1 MLLDLHLGRIEKP
14 FRRTHRAPRYYG
26 DDPLRISIPGLPVT
40 PEEARADAER
50 EAKEKA
56 STQRTQQQPP
66 PQHQQTTQPKTQRMD
81 QAVRED
87 RASAERRE
95 GSEHHQQSQALKE
108 AAGQGVQELRHS
120 EFVENHPQQ
129 QQVHTGAAFRAPSSG
144 ASVLQNIRALT
155 SEAHPERMGAP
166 GQEGSSG
173 FLRGEAGRPQT
184 GVRLGDIA
192 RYAGVQEGTHLPPG
206 AWANPQAARW
216 AGNRA
221 GLPSQPFTP
230 ESPFSRLSDQAFT
243 RTWSAASLT
252 NLLNQAAQNLAENH
266 PALMDRSFPAA
277 AVLHGGLLFVR
288 DGDRIRA
295 FRLLEDGTL
304 HEAGGEHQGHPLSQE
319 ARAEMARVLKQKG
332 IHARLSGEK
341 EALVDEKHL
350 DSKMMQRMGEKDHSL
365 SARGEFRTL
374 FRDDSSFA
382 HLLREVL
389 EEGKDVGEYLGE
401 GEEAQFAEKG
411 DWPGFFSRMMG
422 LGSSEKPAK
431 KTLDEILGFIFRGL
445 FNKKGENGG
454 TLVSDIKYK
463 NPGLQKEDKF
473 ARIGVSEELLEALK
487 NLKPGQTISKE
498 LLKQH
503 LGEEITLLQLLH
515 VIQKADPALAS
526 EILRNVKFDPMANV
540 DPYSQARVEH
550 HIFSQSR
557 KRAQEQA
564 AKQAAQNAAVFGNV
578 YDLQEKQK
586 REVTGK
592 PRLYTFLVYSVIM
605 VAIALTLY
613 FLITKS

>member
-1 MLLDLHLGRIEKP
+1 VILDLHLGRIEKP
-14 FRRTHRAPRYYG
+14 FRRAQRAPRYY
-26 DDPLRISIPGLPVT
+26 DDIRVSIPGLPVS

-56 STQRTQQQPP
+56 TTQRTQQQPP

-81 QAVRED
+81 QAVRDD
-87 RASAERRE
+87 RAAAERRDGGE
-95 GSEHHQQSQALKE
+95 QHQQNQALKE
-108 AAGQGVQELRHS
+108 ASGQGVQELRHS
-120 EFVENHPQQ
+120 EFVENLPQ

-155 SEAHPERMGAP
+155 SEGHPERMGAP
-166 GQEGSSG
+166 GQEGNANN
-173 FLRGEAGRPQT
+173 FLRGDTNRPQT

-192 RYAGVQEGTHLPPG
+192 RYAGVQEGAHLPPG

-221 GLPSQPFTP
+221 GLPSQAFTP

-252 NLLNQAAQNLAENH
+252 NLLNQAAQNLAESH

-288 DGDRIRA
+288 DGDRLRA

-350 DSKMMQRMGEKDHSL
+350 DSKMMQRMGQKDHSL

-374 FRDDSSFA
+374 FRDDSNFA

-401 GEEAQFAEKG
+401 GENAQFAEKG
-411 DWPGFFSRMMG
+411 DWPGFFSRMLG
-422 LGSSEKPAK
+422 LGSSEKPTK
-431 KTLDEILGFIFRGL
+431 KTLDEILGFIYRGL
-445 FNKKGENGG
+445 FKKKDEQGG

-473 ARIGVSEELLEALK
+473 ARIGINEELLEALK
-487 NLKPGQTISKE
+487 NLKPGETISKE
-498 LLKQH
+498 LLEKH
-503 LGEEITLLQLLH
+503 LGEEISFLQLLH
-515 VIQKADPALAS
+515 VIQKSDPALAS

-550 HIFSQSR
+550 HIFSQAR

-564 AKQAAQNAAVFGNV
+564 AQQTAQNANVFGNV

-586 REVTGK
+586 RDVTGK
-592 PRLYTFLVYSVIM
+592 PKLYTFLVYSVIV